1 VGSKA
6 KGTRAEREL
15 LHMFHEKDFA
25 VLRVAGSGSSTI
37 PSCDLLVGKDG
48 RSLAVECKFI
58 KDKIYFRDEQIKELK
73 EFSKIFGANLVFAI
87 KVMSRGWF
95 FLDLESLG
103 KSSKG
108 TYLIS
113 YDVAK
118 EKGLSFDEFIL
129 NFEK

>member
-1 VGSKA
+1 MSKA

-15 LHMFHEKDFA
+15 LHMFHEKEFS

-37 PSCDLLVGKDG
+37 PSCDLLVGKNG
-48 RSLAVECKFI
+48 KSLAVECKFI
-58 KDKIYFRDEQIKELK
+58 KDKIYFRDEQIEELK
-73 EFSKIFGANLVFAI
+73 EFSKTFGADLIFAI
-87 KVMSRGWF
+87 KVMSKGWF
-95 FLDLESLG
+95 FLELENLG

-118 EKGLSFDEFIL
+118 ERGLNFDEFIS